1 MSTYTTFV
9 ELAFERLSK
18 ELGIPKGFV
27 VALYEEKD
35 SWSFISKLAQLVEAV
50 FTRAVVDAL
59 REPLIIDV
67 ISNLPQEVRINLLRK
82 MNIIDSDQKSM
93 FKAIAEIRNQYIH
106 DLSNVDVPL
115 DVYIRNLEDGAR
127 KGFFKRFKPYIV
139 DPRMSVSEFILE
151 CRPQVFHV
159 CVLQLLKVHGTVS
172 SINNRKDHEAF
183 RLQQAA
189 RLLPARK
196 KGEMLPMDR
205 VTVSEYVTQARDVLK
220 REGLFV
226 PQFE

>member
-1 MSTYTTFV
+1 MSAYVRSV
-9 ELAFERLSK
+9 EVAFERLSK

-59 REPLIIDV
+59 REPRIIDV

-82 MNIIDSDQKSM
+82 MNIIDSEQKSM

-139 DPRMSVSEFILE
+139 DPRMSVSEFIRD
-151 CRPQVFHV
+151 CRSQVFDV
-159 CVLQLLKVHGTVS
+159 CVMQLLTVHAKVS
-172 SINNRKDHEAF
+172 SINSQKDHEAF
-183 RLQQAA
+183 RLQKAG
-189 RLLPARK
+189 RLLPAMK
-196 KGEMLPMDR
+196 AGEMLPMDR
-205 VTVSEYVTQARDVLK
+205 LTVSEYVTQARNILK

>member
-1 MSTYTTFV
+1 MSTYTTLV

-59 REPLIIDV
+59 REPLILDV

-82 MNIIDSDQKSM
+82 MNIIDSEQKSM

-106 DLSNVDVPL
+106 DLSNIDVPL

-139 DPRMSVSEFILE
+139 DPRMSVSEFIRD
-151 CRPQVFHV
+151 CRSQVFDV
-159 CVLQLLKVHGTVS
+159 CVMQLLTVHSTVS
-172 SINNRKDHEAF
+172 SINNQKDHEAF
-183 RLQQAA
+183 RLQQAG

-205 VTVSEYVTQARDVLK
+205 VAVSEYVTQARDVLK

>member
-82 MNIIDSDQKSM
+82 MNIIDSEQKSM

-106 DLSNVDVPL
+106 DLSNIDVPL

-159 CVLQLLKVHGTVS
+159 CVLQLLEVHGTVS

-183 RLQQAA
+183 RLQQAG
-189 RLLPARK
+189 RLLPAKK

-205 VTVSEYVTQARDVLK
+205 VTVSEYVTQARAVLK

>member
-1 MSTYTTFV
+1 MSTYTTLV

-50 FTRAVVDAL
+50 FTRAVIDAL
-59 REPLIIDV
+59 REPLILDV

-82 MNIIDSDQKSM
+82 MNIIDSEQKSM

-106 DLSNVDVPL
+106 DLSNIDVPL

-172 SINNRKDHEAF
+172 SINNQKDHEAF
-183 RLQQAA
+183 RLQQAG

-205 VTVSEYVTQARDVLK
+205 VAVSEYVTQARDVLK

>member
-1 MSTYTTFV
+1 MSAYVRSV
-9 ELAFERLSK
+9 EVAFERLSK

-59 REPLIIDV
+59 REPRIIDV

-82 MNIIDSDQKSM
+82 MNIIDSEQKSM

-139 DPRMSVSEFILE
+139 DPRMSVSEFIRE
-151 CRPQVFHV
+151 CRSQVFDV
-159 CVLQLLKVHGTVS
+159 CVMQLLTVHAKVS
-172 SINNRKDHEAF
+172 SINSQKDHEAF
-183 RLQQAA
+183 RLQKAG
-189 RLLPARK
+189 RLLPAMK
-196 KGEMLPMDR
+196 AGEMLPMDR
-205 VTVSEYVTQARDVLK
+205 LTVSEYVTQARDILK

>member
-1 MSTYTTFV
+1 MNTYTTFV

-18 ELGIPKGFV
+18 ELAIPKGFV

-59 REPLIIDV
+59 REPLILDV
-67 ISNLPQEVRINLLRK
+67 ISNLPQEVRINFLRK
-82 MNIIDSDQKSM
+82 MDIIDSEQKSM
-93 FKAIAEIRNQYIH
+93 LKAIAEIRNQYIH
-106 DLSNVDVPL
+106 DLSNVDIPL
-115 DVYIRNLEDGAR
+115 DVYIGKLEDGAR
-127 KGFFKRFKPYIV
+127 KGLFKRFKPYLV
-139 DPRMSVSEFILE
+139 DPKTSVSEFILE

-159 CVLQLLKVHGTVS
+159 CVLELLKVHGKVS
-172 SINNRKDHEAF
+172 TINIRKDHEAF
-183 RLQQAA
+183 RLQQAG
-189 RLLPARK
+189 RLLPAKK

-205 VTVSEYVTQARDVLK
+205 LTVSEYVTQAKDILK

>member
-1 MSTYTTFV
+1 MSTYTTLV

-59 REPLIIDV
+59 REPLIFDV

-82 MNIIDSDQKSM
+82 MNIIDSEQKSM

-106 DLSNVDVPL
+106 DLSNIDVPL

-139 DPRMSVSEFILE
+139 DPRMSVSEFIRE
-151 CRPQVFHV
+151 CRSQVFDV
-159 CVLQLLKVHGTVS
+159 CVMQLLTVHAKVS
-172 SINNRKDHEAF
+172 SINSQKDHEAF
-183 RLQQAA
+183 RLQKAG
-189 RLLPARK
+189 RLLPAMK
-196 KGEMLPMDR
+196 AGEMLPMDR
-205 VTVSEYVTQARDVLK
+205 LTVSEYVTQARDILK